1 MKYDVKFACGHVH
14 TVELFGTAAER
25 ERKIRYYEE
34 RGLCPDC
41 YKAQKSQEMAAEHD
55 EVEMFYGD
63 YKRDYAGCKT
73 KPGSYNAATKTIVVY
88 VPRQPAPQQEAAPA
102 QEEEAAQAKSQEAA
116 QCQAAT
122 LKTIDDMQAAFTPM
136 DRTHPQ
142 FPAINDRL
150 ERIRAAVAAC
160 ASGHDLLACYGGIHA
175 ADPRMART
183 RVFGRIINTAQPAN
197 DTQRALLG
205 L

>member
-73 KPGSYNAATKTIVVY
+73 KPGSYNTATKTIVVY
-88 VPRQPAPQQEAAPA
+88 VPRQPAPA
-102 QEEEAAQAKSQEAA
+102 QEEEAAQAKSPEAT

-160 ASGHDLLACYGGIHA
+160 VSASDLLACYGGIHA

-183 RVFGRIINTAQPAN
+183 RMFGRIINTAKPAN